1 MQEDYQDATEAQQLE
16 CEEQEQAVNI
26 IADSD
31 LLRAVRDLR
40 FLAKKEKE
48 LKAKREKLKGIFEE
62 KMGDAP
68 RLIDSDGVLLLTFA
82 YSKDG
87 YTFDAERFK
96 KEKPTLYKSY
106 LKPKKGHR
114 TLLLK
119 DK

>member
-1 MQEDYQDATEAQQLE
+1 MQDDYQDATEAQQAE
-16 CEEQEQAVNI
+16 CEAQEQAVNI
-26 IADSD
+26 IADSE

-40 FLAKKEKE
+40 FLAKKKKE
-48 LKAKREKLKGIFEE
+48 IRDKEERLKGIFEA

-68 RLIDSDGVLLLTFA
+68 RLIDSDGVLLLTYA

-87 YTFDAERFK
+87 FTFDTDKFK